1 MRYLAEIMVH
11 KITKGRD
18 LLKPDERFRVGLIE
32 SWVSIAANVL
42 LTILKIV
49 FGLLTNSIA
58 LFADAAHSAS
68 DIFSSLIVLIGF
80 SLARQ
85 KPDLEH
91 PHGHGRSE
99 YLAGLAI
106 AIMLIG
112 AGAAFAYS
120 SYNRLVEGA
129 FARTSVPAIIAII
142 FAILVKEFLYFF
154 SDRLGKLIDSEA
166 LAGDAWHHRSD
177 SLSSVLVLVALVGAY
192 FGLPSLDAYLGF
204 GVALFVIYA
213 GIKIARN
220 SCSRLIGAAPS
231 EDMIKGV
238 TECALKVDGVI
249 QTHDLE
255 IHDYGSRKVVTIH
268 IEVNGYLS
276 LDEAHR
282 IADQVEER
290 ISDCYHCSTVVHLDP
305 R

>member
-1 MRYLAEIMVH
+1 MRYLAKIMTH

-80 SLARQ
+80 SLARR
-85 KPDLEH
+85 KPDPEH

-166 LAGDAWHHRSD
+166 LAGDAWHHRTD
-177 SLSSVLVLVALVGAY
+177 SLSSVLVLVALIGAY
-192 FGLPSLDAYLGF
+192 FGFPSLDAYLGF

-213 GIKIARN
+213 GIKIARD

-231 EDMIKGV
+231 EDMKKGV
-238 TECALKVDGVI
+238 TECALNVDGVI

-268 IEVNGYLS
+268 IEVNGSLS

-282 IADQVEER
+282 IADQVEDR

>member
-1 MRYLAEIMVH
+1 MRYLADIAAH
-11 KITKGRD
+11 KITQGKD

-49 FGLLTNSIA
+49 FGLITNSIA
-58 LFADAAHSAS
+58 LIADAAHSAS
-68 DIFSSLIVLIGF
+68 DIFSSLVVLIGF
-80 SLARQ
+80 SLSRR
-85 KPDLEH
+85 KPDREH

-120 SYNRLVEGA
+120 SYNRLVEGI

-192 FGLPSLDAYLGF
+192 FGAPSLDAYLGF

-213 GIKIARN
+213 GVKIARN

-231 EDMIKGV
+231 EDMRNGV

-249 QTHDLE
+249 ETHDLE

-268 IEVNGYLS
+268 IGVHGFLS

-282 IADQVEER
+282 IADQVEDR
-290 ISDCYHCSTVVHLDP
+290 ISDCFHCSTVVHLDP